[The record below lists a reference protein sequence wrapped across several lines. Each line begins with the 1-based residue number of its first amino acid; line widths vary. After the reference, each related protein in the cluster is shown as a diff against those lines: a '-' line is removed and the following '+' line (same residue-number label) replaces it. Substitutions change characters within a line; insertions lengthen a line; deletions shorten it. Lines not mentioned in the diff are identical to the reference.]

1 MAVVNI
7 SFKIDGI
14 DQEVKSVEDLQ
25 KAMGGLVQENE
36 EVQKAQKKSSD
47 SSKKQAKQ
55 NDETGDSFTKLQT
68 QIRKTQVELQQA
80 AAAGDKVKFKALRG
94 QLDDLE
100 ESLEKT
106 KFQSSQF
113 DDQLA
118 SLPGPAGAAGN
129 AMKGLDGVFKVFM
142 ANPILAVIAGIVGAF
157 MLMKKA
163 LGSTAEGQATL
174 NKISSAFSKI
184 IGPILALVEKVALPI
199 FNAFADVLEFVAEGF
214 GDMVAA
220 LGISEKKIKEATF
233 NIDEVQQAAAEKS
246 KERAEAEKKK
256 QDELSAKRKEASEKA
271 IAAENKR
278 RENAEAVADKLK
290 DLQDKQLTD
299 TIEIARRTVLAQKE
313 ADLKMLKEKGATAE
327 QIKQLN
333 KAYAVL
339 EKQAVDKATQEK
351 NLKAEEE
358 NQKEKDRVK
367 AQEEWLLGYKI
378 QMTEKTYAD
387 TKAITDK
394 EEADAMAAAKARLD
408 EKLMTAEEYEKSVD
422 VIEDFYANKRK
433 EQALTNQQA
442 KDLLLEEYKI
452 AKDQTVFEAEAV
464 RLDEEETKALA
475 ELDKLKGTEAERAK
489 IEAYYDDLRVKNKEA
504 SAQRSLAISA
514 GLFGSVSELLGKETA
529 AGKAAAIAQATINT
543 YLGASQ
549 VMKDPT
555 IIPTWL
561 KPVMAGV
568 QIAAGLKQVRDI
580 VKVETPKAATGGLI
594 VGNSHASGGVPI
606 EAEGGEYIINKYAM
620 AQPGVA
626 QMAMSLNSVARP
638 KFADGGLVPSIA
650 ELQSAVES
658 SVNVPIKTY
667 VVSDDMTS
675 SQEATAKI
683 NRLAKL

>member
-129 AMKGLDGVFKVFM
+129 AMKGLDGVFKIFM

-333 KAYAVL
+333 SAYAVL

-422 VIEDFYANKRK
+422 VIEGFYANKRK

-475 ELDKLKGTEAERAK
+475 ELDKLKGTEEERAR
-489 IEAYYDDLRVKNKEA
+489 IEAFYDDLRVKNKEA

-529 AGKAAAIAQATINT
+529 AGKSAAIAQATINT

-594 VGNSHASGGVPI
+594 VGNSHSSGGVPI
-606 EAEGGEYIINKYAM
+606 EAEGGEFIINKYAM

>member
-36 EVQKAQKKSSD
+36 DVQKAQKKSSD

-256 QDELSAKRKEASEKA
+256 QDELSSKRKEASEKA

>member
-1 MAVVNI
+1 MAIVNI

-36 EVQKAQKKSSD
+36 DVQKAQKKTSD

-94 QLDDLE
+94 QLDELE

-129 AMKGLDGVFKVFM
+129 ALKGVDGMFKMLM
-142 ANPILAVIAGIVGAF
+142 ANPILGAIAAIVGAF

-163 LGSTAEGQATL
+163 LSSTAEGQATL
-174 NKISSAFSKI
+174 NKIQSAFAKI
-184 IGPILALVEKVALPI
+184 LGPILALVEKVALPI
-199 FNAFADVLEFVAEGF
+199 FNGFATVLEFVAEGF
-214 GDMVAA
+214 GKLVSA
-220 LGISEKKIKEATF
+220 LGVSEAKIKEATF
-233 NIDEVQQAAAEKS
+233 NIDEVQQDAAEKA
-246 KERAEAEKKK
+246 KERAEEEKKK
-256 QDELSAKRKEASEKA
+256 QDELTAKRKEASAKA
-271 IAAENKR
+271 IEAENKR
-278 RENAEAVADKLK
+278 RENAEAVADKLRE
-290 DLQDKQLTD
+290 LQDKQLTD

-313 ADLKMLKEKGATAE
+313 ADLKMLKEKGATQA
-327 QIKQLN
+327 QIKQLTD
-333 KAYAVL
+333 AYAVL
-339 EKQAVDKATQEK
+339 EKQAVDKAQAEK
-351 NLKAEEE
+351 DAKAEETA
-358 NQKEKDRVK
+358 QKEKDRVK
-367 AQEEWLLGYKI
+367 AQEEWLLGYRI
-378 QMTEKTYAD
+378 QMVEKTYAD
-387 TKAITDK
+387 TQAITNQQ
-394 EEADAMAAAKARLD
+394 EADAMAEAKKRLD
-408 EKLMTAEEYEKSVD
+408 EKLSTEEEYLKAQQT
-422 VIEDFYANKRK
+422 IADFYANKRT
-433 EQALTNQQA
+433 EQAVANQLA
-442 KDLLLEEYKI
+442 KDTLLDEYQI
-452 AKDQTVFEAEAV
+452 ARDETVFEAEAT
-464 RLDEEETKALA
+464 RLDEEEAKALA
-475 ELDKLKGTEAERAK
+475 ELEKLKGTEEERTR
-489 IEAYYDDLRVKNKEA
+489 IEAYYDDLRLKNKKAAAE
-504 SAQRSLAISA
+504 RSLAISA
-514 GLFGSVSELLGKETA
+514 GLFGSVADLLGKETA

-561 KPVMAGV
+561 KPILAGV
-568 QIAAGLKQVRDI
+568 QIATGLKQVREI
-580 VKVETPKAATGGLI
+580 MKVEAPKAAAGGLI
-594 VGNSHASGGVPI
+594 VGNSHAAGGVPI

-626 QMAMSLNSVARP
+626 QMAASLNSVARP
-638 KFADGGLVPSIA
+638 KFADGGMVPSMA
-650 ELQSAVES
+650 ALEGQVQASL
-658 SVNVPIKTY
+658 NVPIRTY
-667 VVSDDMTS
+667 VVSDEMTS

>member
-36 EVQKAQKKSSD
+36 DVQKAQKKSSD

-199 FNAFADVLEFVAEGF
+199 FNAFADVLKFVAEGF